1 MADVRAKIEALSRL
15 SPATAAA
22 ISLATPAIPAGQTP
36 GFLPGPGISNVPALA
51 GVGADLFTGGGM
63 QAVPA
68 GQTPNFLPG
77 APNVTVNLNGGI
89 NVGTEQEFEAKIQT
103 ALQALNTSGNTFFR
117 AGQGP

>member
-1 MADVRAKIEALSRL
+1 
-15 SPATAAA
+15 
-22 ISLATPAIPAGQTP
+22 
-36 GFLPGPGISNVPALA
+36 
-51 GVGADLFTGGGM
+51 M
-63 QAVPA
+63 QSVPA